1 MVLMPRTPQPWGHD
15 HRYTTTPIRLAAPAM
30 SVFVWV
36 MVGVAFWHF
45 SVLVP
50 DRFYGGVIG
59 ALVAA
64 VAGALLSGYLLPS
77 PGIPA
82 HNPPRSHR
90 GRVANSWI
98 DRRPGWG
105 LSLRRSLRAPP
116 GAPAVARD
124 SRLGT
129 PLAAL
134 QAAGAHGASQPDCAR
149 DKPFGRCFDR
159 WVVLPWGNGCHTHCD
174 HAGLSAIL
182 LSMLEA
188 IHTWETEGGAL
199 RPSGPDEQRL
209 LAPQAASAPTAGR
222 RPPKLPLR
230 CAATPPVMIVPR
242 GTDRGVA
249 PRDSAAMPCTAQAG
263 PCAE

>member
-1 MVLMPRTPQPWGHD
+1 
-15 HRYTTTPIRLAAPAM
+15 M

-36 MVGVAFWHF
+36 MVGVAVWHF

-90 GRVANSWI
+90 GRVANPWI
-98 DRRPGWG
+98 DRRPGRG
-105 LSLRRSLRAPP
+105 LSVRRSLRAPP
-116 GAPAVARD
+116 GWPAVARD
-124 SRLGT
+124 MPAWNPALCFAGRGSSRG
-129 PLAAL
+129 LATRL
-134 QAAGAHGASQPDCAR
+134 R
-149 DKPFGRCFDR
+149 RNKLFGCCFDR
-159 WVVLPWGNGCHTHCD
+159 WVVLAWGNGCHTHCD

-209 LAPQAASAPTAGR
+209 SAPQAASAPTAGR

-230 CAATPPVMIVPR
+230 CTATRPVTIVPR
-242 GTDRGVA
+242 GTDRRLA
-249 PRDSAAMPCTAQAG
+249 PRDSAGMPYTAQAG